1 MVRCRMRLSDYLYH
15 ILVLATLQ
23 YYKASSFLFQS
34 EIEAISKSVK
44 SIIICWAAFKSV
56 YHHI

>member
-1 MVRCRMRLSDYLYH
+1 MNSERYFNDICNIFLRYPSH
-15 ILVLATLQ
+15 NT
-23 YYKASSFLFQS
+23 KASGRFSFQS
-34 EIEAISKSVK
+34 EIEAISQSVK